1 MRGGAVKMVRAVGA
15 VAALVVVVIS
25 CRGERPRPSSDD
37 SLSRVVDSLR
47 GPVERAVGLHFK
59 SKPRSALRTK
69 EQVRAYLI
77 RKLDQELPPAKLR
90 GLETTYR
97 LFGLLP
103 DTLQL
108 RSLLLDLYTEQV
120 AGFYD
125 PDSATLFGVAGADP
139 AQLRLVLAHEMVHAL
154 QGQYL
159 ALDSILHSTDN
170 NDRLTAAQSV
180 LEGQATLTS
189 IEVLAPGKSI
199 TKSPEFWEMYRDQV
213 EQQQTSMPVFARA
226 PLVVREALIFP
237 YLAGAEFMHWWESSP
252 MSDSVPYG
260 PRMPVSTE
268 QILSPDRYARGD
280 KPVVLSFPAD
290 SGVLYEDVLGES
302 EIRVLMAGLA
312 GATEVR
318 SALPIGWGGDRFRV
332 YGTPLGAA
340 LVWYVVWDDT
350 RSAERFTWG
359 YGGKLRATT
368 RPGYRTLLQSV
379 QLGGKPGLLY
389 VLAPGNWAGWAA
401 LPKAKVSEGP

>member
-1 MRGGAVKMVRAVGA
+1 MLLGLIVLLCSNPMLA
-15 VAALVVVVIS
+15 
-25 CRGERPRPSSDD
+25 CRGTPPARGD
-37 SLSRVVDSLR
+37 SATLDRLVDSLR
-47 GPVERAVGLHFK
+47 APVERAVGLSFK

-189 IEVLAPGKSI
+189 IEVLAPGRSV

-213 EQQQTSMPVFARA
+213 EEQQTSMPVFARA

-280 KPVVLSFPAD
+280 KPIVLSFPAE

-302 EIRVLMAGLA
+302 EIRVLMARARRCHRGSLGDADRLGWRSVPGLRYALRRGA
-312 GATEVR
+312 GLVRRLGRYALGRTVHVGLWRKAARDHEAGVSDPAAER
-318 SALPIGWGGDRFRV
+318 SAGRET
-332 YGTPLGAA
+332 GTALCPRSGKLGRLGGAA
-340 LVWYVVWDDT
+340 EGD
-350 RSAERFTWG
+350 
-359 YGGKLRATT
+359 GG
-368 RPGYRTLLQSV
+368 
-379 QLGGKPGLLY
+379 GGR
-389 VLAPGNWAGWAA
+389 
-401 LPKAKVSEGP
+401 